1 MDQLRKCID
10 VLRHL
15 AKAEPNR
22 QVLAQQRINEYLQE
36 EVAVLRV
43 SLVRLSKAI
52 DEEDE
57 KGQGKDWSLIRA
69 YVYSCIDGLPGAIEG
84 WRRDYGAKN

>member
-22 QVLAQQRINEYLQE
+22 QVLAEQRINEYLRE
-36 EVAVLRV
+36 EVAVLRA
-43 SLVRLSKAI
+43 SLERLNVRLLMPSAETIQNASRK
-52 DEEDE
+52 
-57 KGQGKDWSLIRA
+57 R
-69 YVYSCIDGLPGAIEG
+69 
-84 WRRDYGAKN
+84 

>member
-1 MDQLRKCID
+1 MDELRKCID

-22 QVLAQQRINEYLQE
+22 QVLAAQRINEYLQE
-36 EVAVLRV
+36 EVAVLRA
-43 SLVRLSKAI
+43 SLVRLNKAI
-52 DEEDE
+52 DDEAE

-69 YVYSCIDGLPGAIEG
+69 YVFVHRWAARCNRGMAQRLRS
-84 WRRDYGAKN
+84 

>member
-22 QVLAQQRINEYLQE
+22 QVLAEQRINEYLQE
-36 EVAVLRV
+36 EVAVLRA

-52 DEEDE
+52 DEEAE

-69 YVYSCIDGLPGAIEG
+69 YVHSCIDGLPGAIEG
-84 WRRDYGAKN
+84 WRRD